1 MLTMEWEKQDNELR
15 KLMDNDDFLPD
26 GEKWDAAYAW
36 HKFRKAKEGAAK
48 QKKRWQPLAAA
59 ACAAALV
66 GLFFWWLMP
75 YSGSNNI
82 STAKKVAVPKAVLPV
97 QQAITIAPVLNN
109 TESEKNTIT
118 VAVAKTN
125 ASAAP
130 RSLTNNQQW
139 EVVEKVDDSAALV
152 IANSLIAVTAAQPE
166 LINPAFTTSVPE
178 GPLPNTNQAQVT
190 VMKKPAI
197 RVIHYNSLN
206 SSSPVVP
213 PVFVQLTRSASQ
225 WNMQEMLPAEN
236 AKHPAVMLKID
247 LSPVPKKSL

>member
-1 MLTMEWEKQDNELR
+1 MEWEKQDNELR
-15 KLMDNDDFLPD
+15 KLMENADFLPD

-36 HKFRKAKEGAAK
+36 HKFRTEKEGAAK
-48 QKKRWQPLAAA
+48 QKKRWLPLATA
-59 ACAAALV
+59 ACAAAMF
-66 GLFFWWLMP
+66 GLFFWWSMP
-75 YSGSNNI
+75 FSGSNNI
-82 STAKKVAVPKAVLPV
+82 STTKKVAVPKAVIAV
-97 QQAITIAPVLNN
+97 QQPITTAPVLNN
-109 TESEKNTIT
+109 NQSEKNTIT
-118 VAVAKTN
+118 AAVAKTN
-125 ASAAP
+125 ASTSP
-130 RSLTNNQQW
+130 RSSTNSQQW

-152 IANSLIAVTAAQPE
+152 KANSLFAVTAAQPE

-178 GPLPNTNQAQVT
+178 GPITNTNQPQVT
-190 VMKKPAI
+190 VAKKPAI

-225 WNMQEMLPAEN
+225 WNMQEMQPVEN